1 MKIMAIGAALL
12 MLSHAALASEGL
24 VSVQSPYSVKETA
37 DRFESIAKNKGLS
50 LFARVNHSEN
60 ASGVGLTLRP
70 TETIIF
76 GNPKVGTPLMQCAQN
91 LAIDLPQKILVSQD
105 ANDKVWLSYN
115 NPSYLKARH
124 EMVGCDELIVKIS
137 GVLSS
142 LSKATVAKK

>member
-1 MKIMAIGAALL
+1 MAIGAALL

-91 LAIDLPQKILVSQD
+91 LAIDLPQKILVS
-105 ANDKVWLSYN
+105 
-115 NPSYLKARH
+115 
-124 EMVGCDELIVKIS
+124 
-137 GVLSS
+137 
-142 LSKATVAKK
+142 

>member
-1 MKIMAIGAALL
+1 MKTIAIWVGLL
-12 MLSHAALASEGL
+12 MWSQSVLASEGL
-24 VSVQSPYSVKETA
+24 VKLESPYTVKETA
-37 DRFESIAKNKGLS
+37 DRFESIIKNKGLS
-50 LFARVNHSEN
+50 LFARVNHSKN

-91 LAIDLPQKILVSQD
+91 IAIDLPQKILVSQD
-105 ANDKVWLSYN
+105 ADDKVWLSYN

-124 EMVGCDELIVKIS
+124 EIVGCDELIVNVS

-142 LSKATVAKK
+142 LSKATVAKD